1 MSAQPLRVI
10 EVGPCAVTVDVL
22 RDLLRDAEA
31 GELVSFAGC
40 FEYVGSYRTVHA
52 GATDTAKL
60 AGMCLLAGMRQF
72 D

>member
-1 MSAQPLRVI
+1 MSAQTLRVI
-10 EVGPCAVTVDVL
+10 EIGPCAVTIDVL

-31 GELVSFAGC
+31 GELLSFAGC
-40 FEYVGSYRTVHA
+40 FEYAGSYRTIHA
-52 GATDTAKL
+52 GATDCAKR